1 MEEADEEQLLL
12 NERNKYTHI
21 TELKLLLAAR
31 NQRIQEL
38 KNKAKETKEKIQGE
52 ETEKLTVTRA
62 LQEDCDLKEKS
73 IKDLEANIEKLEVH
87 MTDSK
92 EQRKLRYDEQ
102 IKQIEADKDKELAD
116 IIIKRQSTEKELAKI
131 EEYKTKQ
138 AIKQRELEALK
149 RENEAKLLE
158 IKNIEYTEQM
168 EIIKRKERLKEEY
181 KQKVELEKEKA
192 KLEAEK

>member
-131 EEYKTKQ
+131 EEYKPKQ

>member
-38 KNKAKETKEKIQGE
+38 KNKAKKTKEEIQGE
-52 ETEKLTVTRA
+52 ETEKLTVTKA

-116 IIIKRQSTEKELAKI
+116 IIVKRQSTEKELAKI